1 LSNELNSLPNQT
13 EQNTPSKSV
22 SDVKKILDETEK
34 GIVKNTIKNC
44 LTVLEQD
51 SLLKGAIRTNIL
63 TERIDIV
70 KPLGWERSG
79 SAMTDTDM
87 KYLELYLEE
96 NYQLTS
102 EKKIDDAIRIVANE
116 NKYHPICDFLNSLQW
131 DRTERIRYARMW

>member
-1 LSNELNSLPNQT
+1 MKPKRYCQEHDKELFDRSGTGQPF
-13 EQNTPSKSV
+13 
-22 SDVKKILDETEK
+22 EK
-34 GIVKNTIKNC
+34 CYPHKRPYRG
-44 LTVLEQD
+44 
-51 SLLKGAIRTNIL
+51 
-63 TERIDIV
+63 IDIV

-116 NKYHPICDFLNSLQW
+116 NKYHPICDF
-131 DRTERIRYARMW
+131 